1 MTRTPAQDTREDLL
15 ARGRTLFAE
24 RGFTGTAT
32 EEIVAAA
39 GITRGALYYHFADKL
54 DLFRA
59 VFEELAAE
67 VVARID
73 AAAAD
78 ARGGGAALRA
88 ACHAWLDACLDPA
101 VQRIVLLDGPSVL
114 GWEEWRRIDARYGT
128 RSLRTLIERAM
139 TDRSLPR
146 QPAAPL
152 ARVLAGALNEAA
164 LEIALAPDRRA
175 ARRTVGRVIDTLLD
189 GLQRMALR

>member
-1 MTRTPAQDTREDLL
+1 MSRKPALDTRTDLL
-15 ARGRTLFAE
+15 ACGRELFAE

-32 EEIVAAA
+32 EEIVLAA
-39 GITRGALYYHFADKL
+39 GITRGALYYHFADKM

-67 VVARID
+67 VATRIE

-78 ARGGGAALRA
+78 AKGPGAALRA

-114 GWEEWRRIDARYGT
+114 GWEEWRRVDARNGT
-128 RSLRTLIERAM
+128 RSLRNQLETAM
-139 TDRSLPR
+139 AQGAVPR

-164 LEIALAPDRRA
+164 LEIALAADRRA
-175 ARRTVGRVIDTLLD
+175 ARRAVGRAVDTLLD
-189 GLQRMALR
+189 GLQRMAR